1 MKIIRIVLLT
11 HLAALACVI
20 LPARPALAAPGG
32 PMQIGS
38 VDLLK
43 VSDGYTKKGGLD
55 QQLQDMTQRLLARF
69 QQQSNSAMLSK
80 EQQTRLQTL
89 LAKPGPSD
97 AEKAE
102 IAALQAQSTKDSQE
116 LATLQ
121 QKKDLTDA
129 DKARLTALT
138 QQQQGGQQVLQE
150 VSDSYTKQLDA
161 EKVRLNAQLTEA
173 VRAAIIAV
181 AKDRKLDAVF
191 TSEVAIFTTND
202 ITDDVLKRLNK

>member
-11 HLAALACVI
+11 HLAALACAA
-20 LPARPALAAPGG
+20 LPALPVLAAPAGSL
-32 PMQIGS
+32 QIGS
-38 VDLLK
+38 VDLQK
-43 VSDGYTKKGGLD
+43 VSDGYTKKGSLD
-55 QQLQDMTQRLLARF
+55 QQLQDMNQRLLARF
-69 QQQSNSAMLSK
+69 QQQTNSAMLSK

>member
-1 MKIIRIVLLT
+1 MKITRIALLM
-11 HLAALACVI
+11 LLACTA
-20 LPARPALAAPGG
+20 LLSRPALAAPPGLL
-32 PMQIGS
+32 QIGS
-38 VDLLK
+38 VDLQK

-55 QQLQDMTQRLLARF
+55 QQLQDMNQRLLARF
-69 QQQSNSAMLSK
+69 QQQTNSAMLSK

-161 EKVRLNAQLTEA
+161 EKLRLNAQLTEA

-191 TSEVAIFTTND
+191 TSEVAIFTAND

>member
-11 HLAALACVI
+11 HLAALACAA
-20 LPARPALAAPGG
+20 LPALPVLAAPAGSL
-32 PMQIGS
+32 QIGS
-38 VDLLK
+38 VDLQK
-43 VSDGYTKKGGLD
+43 VSDGYTKKGSLD
-55 QQLQDMTQRLLARF
+55 QQLQDMNQRLLARF
-69 QQQSNSAMLSK
+69 QQQTNSAMLSK
-80 EQQTRLQTL
+80 DQQTRLQTL

-161 EKVRLNAQLTEA
+161 EKLRLNAQLTEA